1 VTNLI
6 HVTDL
11 ELDQGQGGAQG
22 MEDGL
27 VLGIV
32 LHGATTPEEVEK
44 RLQLYVDVRR
54 NRASSIQILSNVG
67 QDQSH
72 MVRQELLQ
80 FMKEEEI
87 PSKSPFLRERI
98 LDTDNCLAS
107 VAGNYKY
114 NFGYDI
120 VKAALDAMKNYDP
133 SFELPSD
140 FFEGEVIP
148 VPDAHDEVAG

>member
-1 VTNLI
+1 MVLAGDAAHPMLPRKSILLCKAYITLL
-6 HVTDL
+6 TSR
-11 ELDQGQGGAQG
+11 LDQGQGGAQG
-22 MEDGL
+22 LEDGL

-32 LHGATTPEEVEK
+32 LHGAKTPEEVEE

-87 PSKSPFLRERI
+87 PSKSRHVTSRVSLM
-98 LDTDNCLAS
+98 LT
-107 VAGNYKY
+107 VG
-114 NFGYDI
+114 
-120 VKAALDAMKNYDP
+120 
-133 SFELPSD
+133 
-140 FFEGEVIP
+140 
-148 VPDAHDEVAG
+148 

>member
-1 VTNLI
+1 MADQMGSKATDVKRWPLLYRHPISTWKKDKMVLAGDAAHPMLPRMSSLLCQLYVTLLTSG
-6 HVTDL
+6 V
-11 ELDQGQGGAQG
+11 DQGQGGAQG
-22 MEDGL
+22 LEDGL

-32 LHGATTPEEVEK
+32 LHGAKTPEEVEK

-87 PSKSPFLRERI
+87 PSKSFYLTSYSKR
-98 LDTDNCLAS
+98 CQC
-107 VAGNYKY
+107 
-114 NFGYDI
+114 
-120 VKAALDAMKNYDP
+120 
-133 SFELPSD
+133 
-140 FFEGEVIP
+140 
-148 VPDAHDEVAG
+148 